1 MKKIFVCFLFIISIF
16 TMSFSTGN
24 DAILAESNKSLEIT
38 SKSALLMD
46 YNTKTI
52 LFEKDSDKKL
62 PIASMVKLMTTLLTL
77 ERIDNGQLKVDDSYS
92 ISEKAAGMGGSQVF
106 LDAYSEYK
114 LGDLL
119 KSVIVCSANDSAVA
133 ISEIIAGS
141 QEEFVTLMNKRA
153 KELGMNNTN
162 YVNATGL
169 PMAGQYST
177 AKDVAILTCEV
188 LKHPL
193 YFNYSKTW
201 LDKFVHPSGRET
213 EMTNTNKLVRF
224 YKDCDGGKTGY
235 TDEAGHCLSATAKRN
250 DLRLISVIIGGKDS
264 KSRFSEVS
272 SMLNYGFANFKNECI
287 IDNNKILDIK
297 GIVKGSSVNEIELIP
312 NESYYNL
319 ISKSN
324 KDEIKINYVVNE
336 LKAPINKG
344 DVVGKIIITKNNE
357 VIKEIDILA
366 NQSASKKSYK
376 DSLQSIVKNWAI

>member
-16 TMSFSTGN
+16 TMVFSTGN
-24 DAILAESNKSLEIT
+24 DAILADSTTSLEIT

-77 ERIDNGQLKVDDSYS
+77 ERIDDGQLNVNDSYS
-92 ISEKAAGMGGSQVF
+92 ISETAAGMGGSQVF

-133 ISEIIAGS
+133 ISEIISGS

-188 LKHPL
+188 LKHSL

-201 LDKFVHPSGRET
+201 LDKFVHPTGRET

-297 GIVKGSSVNEIELIP
+297 GIVNGSSTREIELIAS
-312 NESYYNL
+312 ESYYNL
-319 ISKSN
+319 ISKNN
-324 KDEIKINYVVNE
+324 KDEIKINYIVND
-336 LKAPINKG
+336 LKAPVNKG

-357 VIKEIDILA
+357 VLKEIDIIA
-366 NQSASKKSYK
+366 NQNANKKSYK
-376 DSLQSIVKNWAI
+376 DSLESIIKNWAI